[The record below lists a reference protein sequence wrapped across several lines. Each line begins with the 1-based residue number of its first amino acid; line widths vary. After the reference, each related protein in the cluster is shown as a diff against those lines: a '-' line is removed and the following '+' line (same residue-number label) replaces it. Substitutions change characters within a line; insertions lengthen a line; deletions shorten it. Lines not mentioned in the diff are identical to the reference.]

1 MNENQPLISVIV
13 PVYNCEMYLN
23 QCVESIINQTYSNL
37 EIVLVDDGSTDDS
50 GKICDEY
57 SEKDHRVVVLH
68 TVNGGAASARN
79 KGLNVAKGEY
89 ITFVDSDD
97 WIESDMYH
105 SMLELLKNNSA
116 DVAKVGFIKE
126 YENNSS
132 IVLGNE
138 YDGIY
143 LKDEAVKKFLYH
155 ENEFCGGVWDKLY
168 KRELFD
174 NVRFPEKLITED
186 YYVNAL
192 IYANLNR
199 IAVSSKAYY
208 HYRMQENSVCHQPV
222 NSHTF
227 DEIETAKKLIDYYKE
242 NNVAQQKDYNY
253 YLAHSYYDVLYNLV
267 IKGADNNIVKEYKKA
282 FNSLFRKCI
291 FSCEVSGFKKIKM
304 LLFGINPKGYE
315 TFKQYIKKVIK

>member
-1 MNENQPLISVIV
+1 MVV
-13 PVYNCEMYLN
+13 
-23 QCVESIINQTYSNL
+23 
-37 EIVLVDDGSTDDS
+37 DS
-50 GKICDEY
+50 GC
-57 SEKDHRVVVLH
+57 
-68 TVNGGAASARN
+68 
-79 KGLNVAKGEY
+79 
-89 ITFVDSDD
+89 
-97 WIESDMYH
+97 
-105 SMLELLKNNSA
+105 
-116 DVAKVGFIKE
+116 
-126 YENNSS
+126 
-132 IVLGNE
+132 
-138 YDGIY
+138 
-143 LKDEAVKKFLYH
+143 
-155 ENEFCGGVWDKLY
+155 
-168 KRELFD
+168 
-174 NVRFPEKLITED
+174 
-186 YYVNAL
+186 
-192 IYANLNR
+192 
-199 IAVSSKAYY
+199 YY

>member
-1 MNENQPLISVIV
+1 MCCDAESKL
-13 PVYNCEMYLN
+13 PVYNCKMYLN
-23 QCVESIINQTYSNL
+23 QCVDSIINQTYSNL
-37 EIVLVDDGSTDDS
+37 EIILVDDGSTDDS
-50 GKICDEY
+50 GKICDDY

-126 YENNSS
+126 YENNLS
-132 IVLGNE
+132 ITLGNE
-138 YDGIY
+138 FEGIY
-143 LKDEAVKKFLYH
+143 SKDEAVIKFLYH

-174 NVRFPEKLITED
+174 NVRFPENLITED

-227 DEIETAKKLIDYYKE
+227 DEIETAKKLIEFYKE
-242 NNVAQQKDYNY
+242 NNVAQKLDYEY

-267 IKGADNNIVKEYKKA
+267 IKDADKKTIKKYQKL
-282 FNSLFRKCI
+282 FNKIFYKCI
-291 FSCEVSGFKKIKM
+291 FNFKVLDLKKLRM
-304 LLFGINPKGYE
+304 LLFGLNPKGYE
-315 TFKQYIKKVIK
+315 TLKLCLKKVF

>member
-168 KRELFD
+168 KKELFD
-174 NVRFPEKLITED
+174 KVRFPENYITED

-192 IYANLNR
+192 IFCKLNS

-208 HYRMQENSVCHQPV
+208 HYRMQNDSVCHQPV

-227 DEIETAKKLIDYYKE
+227 DEIETAKKLIEFYKE
-242 NNVAQQKDYNY
+242 NDVAKKIDYEF
-253 YLAHSYYDVLYNLV
+253 YLAYSYYDVLYNLV
-267 IKGADNNIVKEYKKA
+267 IKDADKNTVKKYQKVFIKIFHKCL
-282 FNSLFRKCI
+282 FNFK
-291 FSCEVSGFKKIKM
+291 VSNFKKIRM
-304 LLFGINPKGYE
+304 LLFGLNPKGYE
-315 TFKQYIKKVIK
+315 TLKLYLKKVF